1 MWIKPRPQPLPS
13 QTAAQRITAS
23 QGAAAIIE
31 QFVMALPEQDETQ
44 A

>member
-1 MWIKPRPQPLPS
+1 MGQLAETTL
-13 QTAAQRITAS
+13 QTTAQSITAS
-23 QGAAAIIE
+23 QVAAAIIE

>member
-1 MWIKPRPQPLPS
+1 MGQLAETTS
-13 QTAAQRITAS
+13 QTTAQRITAS
-23 QGAAAIIE
+23 QVAAAIIE